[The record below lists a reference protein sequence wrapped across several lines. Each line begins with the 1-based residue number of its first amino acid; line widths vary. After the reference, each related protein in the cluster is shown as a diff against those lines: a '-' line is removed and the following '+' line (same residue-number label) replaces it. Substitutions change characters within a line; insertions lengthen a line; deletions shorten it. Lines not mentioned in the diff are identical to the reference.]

1 LVFLIHTELRCT
13 VNHTSDHCS
22 SPLNAVSKNVS
33 TCELRFTFV
42 TKTRTATMLSCLGAV
57 SHNCVAW
64 LYDSSYMSVLPSA
77 WNSYAPTG
85 RIFTK
90 FDLWYI
96 FFFGNNL
103 SSEIRFQS
111 NLTRIAGTLYEDL
124 CTCMRTPRW
133 MLLKVSH
140 TKVEEKN
147 QNTHFMFGNSF
158 FENRAVNE
166 IMWQEYWRAGQ
177 AKWQYNTAH
186 AHYMKDNKCY
196 KHTIRICNNYYYC

>member
-1 LVFLIHTELRCT
+1 MIPHICPSFRPHG
-13 VNHTSDHCS
+13 
-22 SPLNAVSKNVS
+22 
-33 TCELRFTFV
+33 
-42 TKTRTATMLSCLGAV
+42 TAT
-57 SHNCVAW
+57 
-64 LYDSSYMSVLPSA
+64 LPLDGFSR
-77 WNSYAPTG
+77 NL
-85 RIFTK
+85 IFDT
-90 FDLWYI
+90 FS
-96 FFFGNNL
+96 FFRKNL

-166 IMWQEYWRAGQ
+166 IMWQKYWRAGQ